1 MHMKRKT
8 FMLLMLVCLSF
19 CLTSCSWFEN
29 PANAERIGSGY
40 IQYDKELY
48 YVEIDS
54 VRYSPDRI
62 YTNSSSR
69 DGKNM
74 MDPVNG
80 MEVTCFR
87 IHGKS
92 HVEFIAGNQT
102 EEYLEDYFTTNSTAI
117 VILCVILVLCV
128 IYGIWHQDLKK
139 HL

>member
-19 CLTSCSWFEN
+19 CLTGCRWFEN

-40 IQYDKELY
+40 IQYDKGLY

-117 VILCVILVLCV
+117 VVLCVILVLCV
-128 IYGIWHQDLKK
+128 IYGVFYQDLKK
-139 HL
+139 HF

>member
-1 MHMKRKT
+1 MKRKT

>member
-1 MHMKRKT
+1 MKRKT

-19 CLTSCSWFEN
+19 CLTSCRWFEN

-40 IQYDKELY
+40 IQYDKGLY

-117 VILCVILVLCV
+117 VVLCVILVLCV
-128 IYGIWHQDLKK
+128 IYGVFYQDLKK
-139 HL
+139 HF